1 MDEFTLKSRRLS
13 DYLRIVAC
21 IGFTGLVILSL
32 LTMVDG
38 VSRWL
43 ALPRIP
49 GFLDISEVVYAIV
62 ITSCFPALLIRDHNV
77 TIRFLGKAVGGR
89 TNYWLEFFGNVL
101 TLAFFAIL
109 VWQFYLLTLDLQA
122 NNRVSPTLEFP
133 IAPWWW
139 ITSIIM
145 TITVPVQIL
154 VVFDSLYS
162 AIFGVASRLPKDEAE
177 GV

>member
-1 MDEFTLKSRRLS
+1 MDSFTLKGRRLS
-13 DYLRIVAC
+13 GYLRLVVC
-21 IGFTGLVILSL
+21 IGFTGLVIMSL

-49 GFLDISEVVYAIV
+49 GFTDISEVVYAIV
-62 ITSCFPALLIRDHNV
+62 IASCFPALLLRDQNV
-77 TIRFLGKAVGGR
+77 VIRFLGKAVGGR
-89 TNYWLEFFGNVL
+89 THYTLEVFGNIL
-101 TLAFFAIL
+101 TLLFFAIL
-109 VWQFYLLTLDLQA
+109 VWQFYFLTLDLQN

-139 ITSIIM
+139 ITSLIM
-145 TITVPVQIL
+145 TITIPVQVL
-154 VVFDSLYS
+154 VVFDSIYS
-162 AIFGVASRLPKDEAE
+162 ALFNVPTRLPKEEAE

>member
-13 DYLRIVAC
+13 GYLRVVAC

-43 ALPRIP
+43 SLPRIP

-101 TLAFFAIL
+101 TLAFFTIL